1 MKGIRQLEIWHQRMG
16 HPSPTILQRTQRS
29 VEGIPKLPD
38 AAPIFHCSICDKAKQ
53 HKVAR
58 GKPES
63 NDAYLPGA
71 MFHMDLAFFRGPSN
85 LQEVV
90 HNGANPSKET
100 VIKSID
106 GYIAYLSIID
116 AATRMLWTFPLKSK
130 HPPTA
135 LIEKFLNR
143 YGTKHQNRRISTNP
157 NGLLAESQMF
167 KHMCQRNGFDFEAK
181 ENTTLEKTMDDI
193 IVNLPPQRRIIRTD
207 GGDRIY
213 RTSVQTDTGVHCHV
227 DTLLGIYTY
236 TTTRVTIISRL

>member
-1 MKGIRQLEIWHQRMG
+1 
-16 HPSPTILQRTQRS
+16 
-29 VEGIPKLPD
+29 
-38 AAPIFHCSICDKAKQ
+38 
-53 HKVAR
+53 
-58 GKPES
+58 
-63 NDAYLPGA
+63 
-71 MFHMDLAFFRGPSN
+71 
-85 LQEVV
+85 
-90 HNGANPSKET
+90 
-100 VIKSID
+100 
-106 GYIAYLSIID
+106 
-116 AATRMLWTFPLKSK
+116 
-130 HPPTA
+130 

-157 NGLLAESQMF
+157 NGLLLAESQMF

-236 TTTRVTIISRL
+236 TTTRVTIISRLRAFNQSILLTQETEH